1 MYCQYWLVDVLN
13 MYFIYKKYLEMK
25 ITKEEL
31 AKAKVPLHLRDYC
44 AHLVVPLLECQK
56 KNYYLPWKCKHER
69 HDWEVCE
76 YTE

>member
-1 MYCQYWLVDVLN
+1 MECVCIVAFYPTAC
-13 MYFIYKKYLEMK
+13 LEMK
-25 ITKEEL
+25 ISKKEL
-31 AKAKVPLHLRDYC
+31 ADAKVPLHLRDYC
-44 AHLVVPLLECQK
+44 AHLVVPLMECQR